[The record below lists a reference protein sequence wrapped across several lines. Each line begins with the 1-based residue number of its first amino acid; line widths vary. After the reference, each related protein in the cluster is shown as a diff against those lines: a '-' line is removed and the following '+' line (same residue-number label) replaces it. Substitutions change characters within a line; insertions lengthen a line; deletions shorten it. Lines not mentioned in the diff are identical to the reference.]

1 MKTPDLMTTKFLETY
16 LKIRRHHIK
25 WLLPDKSIGPILTL
39 TYNRYYF
46 FQVSQNKVFFTIAV
60 AAHYILVLS
69 QKQQRT
75 ALHST

>member
-39 TYNRYYF
+39 TYNRYDF
-46 FQVSQNKVFFTIAV
+46 FSGLSKQVFLYNYLRRLHIA
-60 AAHYILVLS
+60 S
-69 QKQQRT
+69 
-75 ALHST
+75 